1 MQGQV
6 FGGCE
11 DGLITDS
18 ALLRGHTPAP
28 QLLPAVPA
36 TEAVL
41 SVQARPCRCPP
52 LLPKWDCKYFGC

>member
-18 ALLRGHTPAP
+18 ALLQEHTASP

-41 SVQARPCRCPP
+41 GIQAQPNRCPP
-52 LLPKWDCKYFGC
+52 LLPK